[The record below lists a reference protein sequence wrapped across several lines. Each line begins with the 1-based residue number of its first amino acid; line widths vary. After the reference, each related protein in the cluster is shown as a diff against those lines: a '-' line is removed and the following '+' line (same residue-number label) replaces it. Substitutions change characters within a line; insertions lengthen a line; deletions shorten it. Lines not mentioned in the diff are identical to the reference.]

1 MFTFEIVKVYNEMVI
16 ILIHIQLDLPTLQIY
31 DNMLWQSFINYYTC
45 IFINVKVKF
54 WCDIVGS
61 KKPPPPTVDDIYSV
75 NTHLLKVNPTYKQQ
89 DKQLNKCR

>member
-1 MFTFEIVKVYNEMVI
+1 MAI
-16 ILIHIQLDLPTLQIY
+16 IWIDIYQLLY
-31 DNMLWQSFINYYTC
+31 

-61 KKPPPPTVDDIYSV
+61 KKPPSTVDDIYSV